1 MTIRSTPNNGGFQ
14 LSDVPFFSYYLF
26 CLIKSSFIMTLRLR
40 YQTFKNKLKHTGI
53 SSDIINRRSMG
64 NLACTSRLFGKERA
78 RLWRYGRF
86 QWCALGL
93 HSPYFH
99 LKSRPC
105 ELFYFVDFLSLSR
118 ACAWCLVFHHK
129 RTTPCMGWYGIQT
142 KEMWRHVFIFEWR
155 KLNFDVDSLKR
166 SLNSSD
172 EWWTHFRRNTWVLSF
187 IYIESLHGWVIIYF
201 VISINAS

>member
-26 CLIKSSFIMTLRLR
+26 CLIKSSFIMTLRLK
-40 YQTFKNKLKHTGI
+40 YQTFKNKPKHTGI

-93 HSPYFH
+93 NSCYFH
-99 LKSRPC
+99 PISRPC
-105 ELFYFVDFLSLSR
+105 ELFLF
-118 ACAWCLVFHHK
+118 CW
-129 RTTPCMGWYGIQT
+129 
-142 KEMWRHVFIFEWR
+142 
-155 KLNFDVDSLKR
+155 
-166 SLNSSD
+166 
-172 EWWTHFRRNTWVLSF
+172 LSF
-187 IYIESLHGWVIIYF
+187 SFSRFRLMFGVSLQTDHPILGMTWNTNYGNVKTYIHL
-201 VISINAS
+201 

>member
-14 LSDVPFFSYYLF
+14 LSDVPFFCYYLF
-26 CLIKSSFIMTLRLR
+26 CLIKSFFIMTLRLR
-40 YQTFKNKLKHTGI
+40 YQTLKNKLKHTGI
-53 SSDIINRRSMG
+53 SSDIINKRSMG
-64 NLACTSRLFGKERA
+64 NLACTILRLYVLFGKERA

-93 HSPYFH
+93 NSRYFH
-99 LKSRPC
+99 PISRPC

-118 ACAWCLVFHHK
+118 ACAWCLVFHRK

-172 EWWTHFRRNTWVLSF
+172 KWWTHFSRN
-187 IYIESLHGWVIIYF
+187 IYYLKLCL
-201 VISINAS
+201 